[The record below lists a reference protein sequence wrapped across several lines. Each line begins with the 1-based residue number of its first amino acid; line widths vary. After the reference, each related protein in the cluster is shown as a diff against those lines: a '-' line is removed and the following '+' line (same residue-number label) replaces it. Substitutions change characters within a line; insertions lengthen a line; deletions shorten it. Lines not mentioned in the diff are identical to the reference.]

1 MLQLSLSILTEY
13 NNGDEHVHEW
23 KVGDV
28 EETGVEVV
36 GDSQGKNQDSEG
48 NHSDEEWL
56 GVNAHNAKNNH
67 RGKGHILQIG

>member
-48 NHSDEEWL
+48 NHSDEE
-56 GVNAHNAKNNH
+56 
-67 RGKGHILQIG
+67 